1 MEEKGV
7 GRGVW
12 WELGKSYLLEY
23 LLLIPCWIIKIKQT
37 SATIYRQDHSSLKF
51 LDQALD
57 KDISSTKLL
66 VEHKGNGI
74 SGSGEKS

>member
-1 MEEKGV
+1 MEEKGG

-12 WELGKSYLLEY
+12 LELGISSLLI
-23 LLLIPCWIIKIKQT
+23 IPCWIIKIKQT

-51 LDQALD
+51 LDQALG
-57 KDISSTKLL
+57 KEISSTKLL
-66 VEHKGNGI
+66 VEHKGNGV